1 MAATG
6 DLKVQTICLWV
17 SMTDLALCSMCNMYR
32 NTMHLCIYCQKNVQH
47 VAHKT
52 GTICF
57 FVVVFFTILQYFYR
71 NCCVGPGLNTF
82 DQKQQIS
89 ISRNCFQ
96 VQCEKF
102 MPVNISYAHI
112 TLTETT
118 QLARHVIFHLK
129 KIINENCTINVGK
142 KKYSVYSSWVQAL
155 MLVGSL
161 EAVCVFAVLW
171 DSGHH
176 PQFVIVSVSF
186 FPPKWLFASLNCVYV
201 CWVLV
206 L

>member
-1 MAATG
+1 MSSCWRTLYQLYSPCLTWASCCCPFLYNFLQLAVMAATG

-52 GTICF
+52 GTIWVF
-57 FVVVFFTILQYFYR
+57 FFTILQYFYR

-129 KIINENCTINVGK
+129 K
-142 KKYSVYSSWVQAL
+142 S
-155 MLVGSL
+155 
-161 EAVCVFAVLW
+161 
-171 DSGHH
+171 
-176 PQFVIVSVSF
+176 
-186 FPPKWLFASLNCVYV
+186 
-201 CWVLV
+201 
-206 L
+206 